1 MNNTQIMDNNENVT
15 NFNILPDKIST
26 PLLNSK
32 NSRPNT
38 SQKQSQRYCIDI
50 DVNEQ
55 LSRDTYGS
63 NVFLDGDSTI
73 FGDERITPAKLKKL
87 LQMRPDITKL
97 LSDCIIE
104 NGIEK

>member
-1 MNNTQIMDNNENVT
+1 MNTLQINDNNENELE
-15 NFNILPDKIST
+15 NKSIIPILNNKS
-26 PLLNSK
+26 
-32 NSRPNT
+32 SRPTT
-38 SQKQSQRYCIDI
+38 SQKLKSTQRYCIDI

-63 NVFLDGDSTI
+63 NVSLNYMDNSI